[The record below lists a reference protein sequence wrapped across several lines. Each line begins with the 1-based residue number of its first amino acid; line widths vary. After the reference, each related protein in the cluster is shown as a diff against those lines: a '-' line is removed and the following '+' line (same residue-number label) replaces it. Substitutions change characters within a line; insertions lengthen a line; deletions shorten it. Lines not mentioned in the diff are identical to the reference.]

1 MTSAPK
7 TPKYEAEAHGSTAEG
22 FTFTAAPFT
31 PFTVCLQRIKIR
43 LFFLRRS
50 VPPEEFYQRG
60 SALSA
65 GAAQEMMGKERE
77 ESED

>member
-1 MTSAPK
+1 MAQ
-7 TPKYEAEAHGSTAEG
+7 GRRRQ
-22 FTFTAAPFT
+22 
-31 PFTVCLQRIKIR
+31 LR
-43 LFFLRRS
+43 LRRSQFACRELKSVFFLRRS